1 MDYLLL
7 ICTAF
12 TGASLSLFSS
22 FFEKKNDGKKD
33 TTQIYNLIMI
43 AAVVLGWGAYWIFEG
58 GFNVKVVPYSLLFGV
73 GYAGAVIGLI
83 NAIKTGPV
91 SLSNLFLQ
99 LSLIATTIWGFGF
112 WGDTPTALTWLGLVL
127 VAYALVCCLY
137 QKKGA
142 EEKGISVKWVIFA
155 AIGFAGNGMAAI
167 VARTQQMDFDGVLR
181 GQFMT
186 MATAF
191 ALVISIIM
199 YVLSDKRD
207 TKAIIKTAGYVP
219 ALAGIINVL
228 HNLIVLVLAVSPIS
242 PSLVYPVISVG
253 GIIIVALFSFFFM
266 KEKISLIQ
274 WIGIALG
281 ATATVL
287 LSI

>member
-1 MDYLLL
+1 MVFSAGTAYAETRYGDSMYFIKKQTVWL
-7 ICTAF
+7 IIGFAVMYITSHIDPSVYKKYTPHF
-12 TGASLSLFSS
+12 YGATL
-22 FFEKKNDGKKD
+22 
-33 TTQIYNLIMI
+33 
-43 AAVVLGWGAYWIFEG
+43 VL
-58 GFNVKVVPYSLLFGV
+58 
-73 GYAGAVIGLI
+73 
-83 NAIKTGPV
+83 
-91 SLSNLFLQ
+91 
-99 LSLIATTIWGFGF
+99 
-112 WGDTPTALTWLGLVL
+112 LVL
-127 VAYALVCCLY
+127 VL
-137 QKKGA
+137 
-142 EEKGISVKWVIFA
+142 I
-155 AIGFAGNGMAAI
+155 IGFAGNGMAAI
-167 VARTQQMDFDGVLR
+167 VARTQQMDFDGNLR

-186 MATAF
+186 MAIAF

-219 ALAGIINVL
+219 ALAGIINVF

-281 ATATVL
+281 AAATVL